1 MNMDVLSDAQIAALN
16 QAKCGIRI
24 ENEKYI
30 RAHPELDGI
39 IRALVKGVLKDRPT
53 NVTAYAYHFF
63 QRDVA
68 TLTAAISAT
77 SHPTTSTTT

>member
-1 MNMDVLSDAQIAALN
+1 RHNMNMDVLSDAQIAALN
-16 QAKCGIRI
+16 QA
-24 ENEKYI
+24 KYI

>member
-1 MNMDVLSDAQIAALN
+1 MDVLSDEQIAALN
-16 QAKCGIRI
+16 QAKVGIRI

-39 IRALVKGVLKDRPT
+39 MRALIRGVLKDRPS

-63 QRDVA
+63 QRDMA
-68 TLTAAISAT
+68 ELRELSQKK
-77 SHPTTSTTT
+77 